1 MNHATRFTKLAL
13 LLIVAGAL
21 ALAGCGGDDG
31 VAQSVHD
38 QALAERDA
46 AMTAQEEAEA
56 QAAADAAAAEEAR
69 MQAEAD
75 AAAAAAAAEEKAAAD
90 AAAADAEKERMEA
103 EAAAAAAAEEQAAAE
118 AAAAAAAEEQAAAE
132 AAAAAEEEARM
143 AAEAAAAAAE
153 EARMQA
159 EAAAA
164 KALMD
169 VQTAATA
176 AAAAAQMAS
185 DDAAADAMDAM
196 TATADI
202 ATLQTGEMSKMM
214 AYDAK
219 TAADGAM
226 KAYMAAK
233 AASETANAD
242 DATIQTATTAK
253 DMAEAAQ
260 MDAEKYA
267 MTADEKSMG
276 AAKYAMTELMIDG
289 TMKSVG
295 DSSIDARMG
304 TLTEGTASVDRMIT
318 GFLEDVSRGTVASEG
333 QHFVQG
339 TGPADETKYKQAVAA
354 GSINIGKTLD
364 TTDDTAR
371 LRLITSYQGSRTVR
385 IFADGNGEA
394 DDATL
399 GGILTSA
406 VTGLDGF
413 PLAEDAD
420 TTTEGTQI
428 ANIKSI
434 GVYYQANHR
443 DTTADPFAATGI
455 VGTATTAAT
464 ALDAYDRVSLTDGG
478 QAEEIFELSYGT
490 STHHARVVETITDNQ
505 GVTTKHYQP
514 VDIMANAS
522 MTDGGDNN
530 ETADDL
536 RPVMTSIPLATE
548 YDHLHFGVWASLG
561 EADKDDGTQML
572 ADLGIGFVQNFSES
586 GITDKQGIGTATFNG
601 DWVAAVQR
609 AHGEGEGAIT
619 LADGKAMLTANFGT
633 DKFQGVLTGLA
644 TLEGSLSGN
653 GFSGMKATV
662 ADNAYGVTA
671 GATLEGMFSGGIYG
685 PDGEEAGGVFDFS
698 SESDGAFVGAF
709 GGARDGK

>member
-31 VAQSVHD
+31 IDQSVHD
-38 QALAERDA
+38 MALA
-46 AMTAQEEAEA
+46 AQAEAEQKA
-56 QAAADAAAAEEAR
+56 ADEKAARMAAEEEAADAATTAEEAR

-75 AAAAAAAAEEKAAAD
+75 AAAAAQAEED
-90 AAAADAEKERMEA
+90 R
-103 EAAAAAAAEEQAAAE
+103 EAAAAAQAAADMKAEEEAAAAKKAEEDRMAEEAARIKAEEEAAAAE
-118 AAAAAAAEEQAAAE
+118 AA
-132 AAAAAEEEARM
+132 RM
-143 AAEAAAAAAE
+143 KAE
-153 EARMQA
+153 EARIAA

-169 VQTAATA
+169 VQMAA
-176 AAAAAQMAS
+176 
-185 DDAAADAMDAM
+185 DAAAMAAKTASDAAAMDATAAM
-196 TATADI
+196 TATANI

-219 TAADGAM
+219 KAADGAM

-233 AASETANAD
+233 TASEAANAD
-242 DATIQTATTAK
+242 DATIETATTAR
-253 DMAEAAQ
+253 DMAVAAQ

-267 MTADEKSMG
+267 MTADEESKG
-276 AAKYAMTELMIDG
+276 AVKYAMTELMIDG

-295 DSSIDARMG
+295 GSSIDARMG

-318 GFLEDVSRGTVASEG
+318 GFLDDVSRDTVASEG

-394 DDATL
+394 SDATL

-406 VTGLDGF
+406 VTDLDGF

-420 TTTEGTQI
+420 TTTDGTQT
-428 ANIKSI
+428 ATIKSI
-434 GVYYQANHR
+434 GVYYQANRR
-443 DTTADPFAATGI
+443 DETADPFAATGI
-455 VGTATTAAT
+455 VGTAATVATT
-464 ALDAYDRVSLTDGG
+464 LDAYDRVSLTDGG

-490 STHHARVVETITDNQ
+490 NTHHARVVETITDNQ

-561 EADKDDGTQML
+561 EADKDDGAQML

-619 LADGKAMLTANFGT
+619 LADGKATLTANFGT
-633 DKFQGVLTGLA
+633 DKFTGTLTGLA
-644 TLEGSLSGN
+644 RLEGSLSGN

-709 GGARDGK
+709 GGARDGS